1 MLKHENKGNGLKF
14 ASSMYYILGQNL
26 ANTLQGDKQDV
37 DLAVK
42 TARKAFESWSK
53 TPPHVRARHM
63 YR

>member
-1 MLKHENKGNGLKF
+1 
-14 ASSMYYILGQNL
+14 MYFYMFLGQNL

-63 YR
+63 YRYKA

>member
-1 MLKHENKGNGLKF
+1 MILMPLEVLLTLKAVCCVL
-14 ASSMYYILGQNL
+14 IGQVL
-26 ANTLQGDKQDV
+26 ANTIQGDKEDV

-42 TARKAFESWSK
+42 TARKAYESWSK